1 MSTSI
6 SPNIARL
13 AGITLLVGLLV
24 IALVAYALSVRPSMP
39 SDGGVSRPV
48 AAGSPVPDGTF
59 RNGSYTATG
68 NYRSPGGSQQIKVQL
83 TLAGDVITA
92 AEVRPGA
99 IDNQSSQY
107 QQQFI
112 GGYRSQVVGRKINT
126 VKLSRVSGSSL
137 TSQGFNEALARI
149 EAQAKS

>member
-24 IALVAYALSVRPSMP
+24 IALVAYALSARPSMP

-48 AAGSPVPDGTF
+48 TAGSPVADGAF
-59 RNGSYTATG
+59 RSGSYTATG
-68 NYRSPGGSQQIKVQL
+68 NYRSPGGSQHIKVQL

-112 GGYRSQVVGRKINT
+112 AGYRSQVVGRKINT